1 MNPDI
6 ALPVLVEVVLL
17 DLCATESA
25 QCNTDISPPGFCLR
39 WLCLMAMAAVVLDL
53 RLVRAVAG
61 NDREVQLVFEI
72 RSLTGRINYSAEIH
86 H

>member
-1 MNPDI
+1 
-6 ALPVLVEVVLL
+6 
-17 DLCATESA
+17 
-25 QCNTDISPPGFCLR
+25 
-39 WLCLMAMAAVVLDL
+39 MAMAAVVLDL